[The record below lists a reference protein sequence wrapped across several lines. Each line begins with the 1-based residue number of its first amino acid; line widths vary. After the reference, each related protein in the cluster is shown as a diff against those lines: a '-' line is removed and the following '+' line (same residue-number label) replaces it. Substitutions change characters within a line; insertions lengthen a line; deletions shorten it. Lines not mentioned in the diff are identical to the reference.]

1 MGRILVWFAVPFSAL
16 MSWIFHV
23 MERIGRVGENPFEG
37 TANDVPI
44 STMSRGIEI
53 DLREMLGE
61 PPESIPDPLPAM
73 HGVQM

>member
-1 MGRILVWFAVPFSAL
+1 

-37 TANDVPI
+37 GPNDVPI
-44 STMSRGIEI
+44 STIARGVEI

-61 PPESIPDPLPAM
+61 TRDEMPGPIPEAY
-73 HGVQM
+73 HVQM